1 MLSLEVWVRCPTFK
15 EIDKGSG
22 KIERDTLQHLA
33 VSFTQPLLFLLE
45 REETTVHPNLRFG
58 ALTVSLYS
66 SFVALS
72 ELF

>member
-1 MLSLEVWVRCPTFK
+1 MLSLEFWVRCVTFK

-45 REETTVHPNLRFG
+45 REQTTVHPNLRSAFTR
-58 ALTVSLYS
+58 L
-66 SFVALS
+66 FVQLVRCL
-72 ELF
+72 E